1 MSSSREPENTRNL
14 LCVVCKT
21 KVLEPLEE
29 EQLCFFHYIIYV
41 EAKLLKFVKIS
52 RARPLTSVEKQE
64 IVQLVD
70 ENSRR
75 LLRASKE
82 VNGPKVWE
90 QKKMFQA
97 FTAFI
102 RLPRC
107 HRNGNR
113 ETRDEGK
120 GASIGKGVN
129 RKCPYSV

>member
-1 MSSSREPENTRNL
+1 MPSFRDPEGTRTI

-29 EQLCFFHYIIYV
+29 EQLCFFHYMIYV

-52 RARPLTSVEKQE
+52 RARPLTPVEKQE

-82 VNGPKVWE
+82 VKGPKVWE
-90 QKKMFQA
+90 QKKCSRLLQRLFA
-97 FTAFI
+97 FRDATAMGME
-102 RLPRC
+102 RPEMRVKELQ
-107 HRNGNR
+107 
-113 ETRDEGK
+113 
-120 GASIGKGVN
+120 
-129 RKCPYSV
+129 

>member
-1 MSSSREPENTRNL
+1 MPSFRDPEGTRTI

-29 EQLCFFHYIIYV
+29 EQLCFFHYMIYV

-52 RARPLTSVEKQE
+52 RARPLTPVEKQE

-82 VNGPKVWE
+82 VKGPKVWE

-97 FTAFI
+97 FAAFI
-102 RLPRC
+102 RLPGC
-107 HRNGNR
+107 YSNGNG
-113 ETRDEGK
+113 ETRNEGK

-129 RKCPYSV
+129 RECPHLV